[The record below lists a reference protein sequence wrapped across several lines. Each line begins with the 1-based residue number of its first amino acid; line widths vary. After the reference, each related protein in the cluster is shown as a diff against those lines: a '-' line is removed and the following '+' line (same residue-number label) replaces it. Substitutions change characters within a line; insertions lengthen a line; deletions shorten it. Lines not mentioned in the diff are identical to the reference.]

1 VETTTTTIEETTT
14 STVVETSTSVTPS
27 TRLTTSLPETTV
39 PQPSTTE
46 VAQPSTTEKVPSPE
60 TTTTTQITPTTVNND
75 TSTISEQAA
84 VNLVVVGQIVAT
96 LTSPEDVAELT
107 SEEAEELFSEINT
120 EVLNETQIQQLTI
133 VLNDAP
139 SEVKEAFEKTID
151 IFGEGFDD
159 YVPLGSSISVAQ
171 RRTVVGVTAV
181 SFMMPTPVP
190 ASAGRKQ

>member
-14 STVVETSTSVTPS
+14 STVVETSTSVSPS

>member
-1 VETTTTTIEETTT
+1 METTTTTVEETTT
-14 STVVETSTSVTPS
+14 STVAETSTSVTPS
-27 TRLTTSLPETTV
+27 TRPSTSLPETTV
-39 PQPSTTE
+39 PQPTTTE
-46 VAQPSTTEKVPSPE
+46 VTQSSTTEKLPPLE

-96 LTSPEDVAELT
+96 LTSQEDVAELT

-120 EVLNETQIQQLTI
+120 EVLNEAQIQQLTA

-159 YVPLGSSISVAQ
+159 YVPLGSNISVAQ